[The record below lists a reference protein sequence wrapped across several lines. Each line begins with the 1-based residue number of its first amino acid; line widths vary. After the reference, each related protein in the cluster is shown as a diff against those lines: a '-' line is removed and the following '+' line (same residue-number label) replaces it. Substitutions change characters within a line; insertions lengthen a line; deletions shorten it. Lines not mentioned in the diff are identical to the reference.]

1 MIEHGHSEHH
11 MFVIQILK
19 QVPAVGVADVS
30 RELEA
35 GVQKSVGVVAHQH
48 GIPVVG
54 LAVAPQLPRQLQTGV
69 PPSAMRPLRAVL
81 GPSRYPLL
89 GHLGPYIDTYVY
101 IYIHIW

>member
-1 MIEHGHSEHH
+1 
-11 MFVIQILK
+11 MFVIQILE
-19 QVPAVGVADVS
+19 QVLVVGVADVS
-30 RELEA
+30 RELQA

-54 LAVAPQLPRQLQTGV
+54 LAVAPPQLPRQLQTGV

-89 GHLGPYIDTYVY
+89 GHLGPATYAH
-101 IYIHIW
+101 IYIIQ

>member
-1 MIEHGHSEHH
+1 

-19 QVPAVGVADVS
+19 QVLAVGVADVS

-54 LAVAPQLPRQLQTGV
+54 LAVAPRAAAQAAANWRT
-69 PPSAMRPLRAVL
+69 AFRYMRPLRAVL

-89 GHLGPYIDTYVY
+89 GLKMQKKYT
-101 IYIHIW
+101 